1 MKVNESNYDILKRVE
16 DITNTDYEIKW
27 FDAENIDGYIE
38 SDSLISMI
46 EDLIGK
52 VENLE
57 EEIEDIKSDR
67 DSNYRPVSVAEQ
79 IDYNESW

>member
-38 SDSLISMI
+38 SESLISMI